1 MAMARAV
8 PAQLTWAGPVLHPLH
23 GIAAPTQPEIIS
35 HRTRQ
40 GLQVYYKIF
49 NILVCQCVWER
60 SQEEE
65 KNGGYWEGR
74 SRRRG
79 SYGYRW
85 RFNLQIRPTHRF
97 ASRVSLHPAAKSWSL
112 CKASKVFYP
121 FSFKPIQPT
130 FSNSFL
136 IVLRPCVFFFCSSE
150 FDAGVF
156 ESIRVLNWVFF
167 SFYSFIWVRMA
178 FNPSSKGCVFSW
190 SDENPML
197 GFLNQY
203 KFLIGFLYP
212 LIRRLILM
220 RNP

>member
-130 FSNSFL
+130 FSNSFF
-136 IVLRPCVFFFCSSE
+136 IVLRPCVFFF
-150 FDAGVF
+150 FVF
-156 ESIRVLNWVFF
+156 AHQNSV
-167 SFYSFIWVRMA
+167 
-178 FNPSSKGCVFSW
+178 
-190 SDENPML
+190 L
-197 GFLNQY
+197 GFSNQY
-203 KFLIGFLYP
+203 EFLIGFFFPSIPSSGFVWLST
-212 LIRRLILM
+212 LLLKVAFLVEVMRIRCWVLWI
-220 RNP
+220 NTSF